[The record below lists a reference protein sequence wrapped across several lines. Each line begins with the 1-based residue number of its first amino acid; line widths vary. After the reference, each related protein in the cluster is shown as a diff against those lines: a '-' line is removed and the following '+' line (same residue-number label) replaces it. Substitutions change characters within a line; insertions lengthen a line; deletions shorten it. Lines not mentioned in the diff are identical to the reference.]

1 MKNLFITEEVIEKIK
16 ESNDIV
22 DIISE
27 HVKLRKVGRNYQGL
41 CPFHSEKTPSFSVSQ
56 DKQVFKCF
64 GCGEGGNVITF
75 VMKTKNLE
83 FNETIKYLADR
94 AHITLEENAERK
106 KSNERRDIF
115 YKMHVEAA
123 RFFFKNLT
131 ENKDMRDYLYK
142 RGMTDYTIRTFGL
155 GYALNSWDSLLKY
168 LKAMNYSE
176 DQIVVS
182 GLATKSEKGKVYD
195 RFRNRIIFPVFDLR
209 GRVIGFGA
217 RVMDDSKP
225 KYLNSPETPIFHKG
239 TNLYGLNFALKN
251 SKEKDLIIV
260 EGYMDC
266 ISLSQSGIK
275 NVVASLGTALTK
287 EQAKL
292 LKRYSQEVF
301 ISYDADNA
309 GQIATQRGLDILR
322 SEGINVKVII
332 IPRGKDPDDFIRAEG
347 KDKFLELKANALP
360 LIDYKIL
367 KAKEGISFKSEEGR
381 ISYAK
386 KVVVILNELDPI
398 EKDVYLQKVSEDAG
412 ISESALMSLMTSG
425 NEEEIRV
432 LDTTYIGSNMHLEA
446 AHVKAERALLRILSE
461 GSSHLKERLKIDDL
475 VLDSHRKIFQYI
487 ESYDGPLEGLKS
499 FVESHCTEIETSKEW
514 TIISEIVEI
523 PEIDVDILID
533 DFFKTI
539 EHFKGVLTQKKL
551 MEEIR
556 DLEKKGLTKES
567 LDLAKKLIELQ
578 KTLGRY

>member
-1 MKNLFITEEVIEKIK
+1 MFITEEVIEKIK

-27 HVKLRKVGRNYQGL
+27 RVKLRKVGRNYQGL

-75 VMKTKNLE
+75 VMKTKNLD

-106 KSNERRDIF
+106 KSNERRDVF

-123 RFFFKNLT
+123 RFFFKNLID
-131 ENKDMRDYLYK
+131 NKDMRDYLYK

-155 GYALNSWDSLLKY
+155 GYAQNSWDSLLKH

-176 DQIVVS
+176 DQIVIS

-381 ISYAK
+381 IAYAK

-425 NEEEIRV
+425 SEEEIRV

-475 VLDSHRKIFQYI
+475 VLESHRKIFRYI
-487 ESYDGPLEGLKS
+487 ESYDGPIEGLKS

-514 TIISEIVEI
+514 TIITEIVEI

>member
-1 MKNLFITEEVIEKIK
+1 MFITEEVIEKIK

-75 VMKTKNLE
+75 VMKTKNLD

-94 AHITLEENAERK
+94 AHITLEENAERM

-155 GYALNSWDSLLKY
+155 GYAQNSWDSLLKY
-168 LKAMNYSE
+168 LKALNYSE

-322 SEGINVKVII
+322 SEGINVKVIL

-475 VLDSHRKIFQYI
+475 VLESHRKIFQYI

-533 DFFKTI
+533 DFFRTI

>member
-1 MKNLFITEEVIEKIK
+1 LFITEEVIEKIK

-75 VMKTKNLE
+75 VMKTKNLD

-94 AHITLEENAERK
+94 AHITLEESAERA

-123 RFFFKNLT
+123 RFFFKNLA

-155 GYALNSWDSLLKY
+155 GYAQNSWDSLLKY

-309 GQIATQRGLDILR
+309 GQMATQRGLDILR

-381 ISYAK
+381 IAYAK

-475 VLDSHRKIFQYI
+475 VLESHRKIFQYI
-487 ESYDGPLEGLKS
+487 ESYDGPIEGLKS
-499 FVESHCTEIETSKEW
+499 YVESHCTEIETSKEW

-533 DFFKTI
+533 DFYRTI
-539 EHFKGVLTQKKL
+539 EHFKGVLKQKKL

-556 DLEKKGLTKES
+556 NLEKRGLTKES
-567 LDLAKKLIELQ
+567 LELAKKLIELQ

>member
-1 MKNLFITEEVIEKIK
+1 MFISEEVIEKIK
-16 ESNDIV
+16 DGNDIV

-27 HVKLRKVGRNYQGL
+27 SVKLRKVGRNYQGL

-75 VMKTKNLE
+75 VMKNRNLD
-83 FNETIKYLADR
+83 FNETIRFLADR
-94 AHITLEENAERK
+94 AHITLEENEELK
-106 KSNERRDIF
+106 KTNEKRDVY
-115 YKMHVEAA
+115 YKLHIEAA
-123 RFFFKNLT
+123 RYFFNNLK
-131 ENKDMRDYLYK
+131 EDKDMRAYFYK

-155 GYALNSWDSLLKY
+155 GYALNSWDSLLRY
-168 LKAMNYSE
+168 LKALHYSE
-176 DQIVVS
+176 DEIVKS
-182 GLATKSEKGKVYD
+182 GLATKNDKGKVYD
-195 RFRNRIIFPVFDLR
+195 RFRNRIMFPVFDVR

-225 KYLNSPETPIFHKG
+225 KYLNSPETPIFQKG

-251 SKEKDLIIV
+251 SKEKNLIIV

-266 ISLSQSGIK
+266 ISLSQAGIK

-287 EQAKL
+287 VQAKL
-292 LKRYSQEVF
+292 LKRYSEEVY

-309 GQIATQRGLDILR
+309 GQIATVRGLDILR
-322 SEGINVKVII
+322 AEGISVRVIL

-347 KDKFLELKANALP
+347 KDKFLELVQKALP

-367 KAKEGISFKSEEGR
+367 KAKEGLDFKSEEGR
-381 ISYAK
+381 ITYAK
-386 KVVVILNELDPI
+386 RVVLILNELDPI

-412 ISESALMSLMTSG
+412 ISESVLMSLMKDDK
-425 NEEEIRV
+425 EEIRV
-432 LDTTYIGSNMHLEA
+432 LDTSSIGKNMHLES
-446 AHVKAERALLRILSE
+446 AHVKAERALLRILAE
-461 GSSHLKERLKIDDL
+461 GSIYLKERLKKDDL
-475 VLDSHRKIFQYI
+475 VLDSHRKIFEYI
-487 ESYDGPLEGLKS
+487 ESYTGPREGLRS
-499 FVESHCTEIETSKEW
+499 YVESLCKEVETSKEW
-514 TIISEIVEI
+514 TIITEIVEI
-523 PEIDVDILID
+523 PEIDVDILIN

-539 EHFKGVLTQKKL
+539 GHFKGILKQKKL

-556 DLEKKGLTKES
+556 ELEKKGMTKES

>member
-1 MKNLFITEEVIEKIK
+1 LFITEEVIEKIK
-16 ESNDIV
+16 ENNDIV

-75 VMKTKNLE
+75 VMKTKNLD

-94 AHITLEENAERK
+94 AHITLEESAERT

-115 YKMHVEAA
+115 YKMHVDAA
-123 RFFFKNLT
+123 RFFFKNLA

-155 GYALNSWDSLLKY
+155 GYAKNSWDSLLKY

-309 GQIATQRGLDILR
+309 GQMATQRGLDILR

-381 ISYAK
+381 IAYAK

-446 AHVKAERALLRILSE
+446 AHIKAERALLRILSE

-487 ESYDGPLEGLKS
+487 ESYDGPIEGLKS

-533 DFFKTI
+533 DFFRTI

-567 LDLAKKLIELQ
+567 LELAKKLIELQ

>member
-1 MKNLFITEEVIEKIK
+1 MFISEEVIEKIK
-16 ESNDIV
+16 DGNDIV

-27 HVKLRKVGRNYQGL
+27 SVKLRKVGRNYQGL

-75 VMKTKNLE
+75 VMKNRNLD
-83 FNETIKYLADR
+83 FNETIRFLADR
-94 AHITLEENAERK
+94 AHITLEENEELK
-106 KSNERRDIF
+106 KTNEKRDVY
-115 YKMHVEAA
+115 YKLHIEAA
-123 RFFFKNLT
+123 RYFFNNLK
-131 ENKDMRDYLYK
+131 EDKDMRAYFYK

-155 GYALNSWDSLLKY
+155 GYALNSWDSLLRY
-168 LKAMNYSE
+168 LKALHYSE
-176 DQIVVS
+176 DEIVKS
-182 GLATKSEKGKVYD
+182 GLATKNDKGKVYD
-195 RFRNRIIFPVFDLR
+195 RFRNRIMFPVFDVR

-225 KYLNSPETPIFHKG
+225 KYLNSPETPIFQKG

-251 SKEKDLIIV
+251 SKEKNLIIV

-266 ISLSQSGIK
+266 ISLSQAGIK

-287 EQAKL
+287 VQAKL
-292 LKRYSQEVF
+292 LKRYSEEVY

-309 GQIATQRGLDILR
+309 GQIATVRGLDILR
-322 SEGINVKVII
+322 AEGISVRVIL

-347 KDKFLELKANALP
+347 KDKFLELVQKALP

-367 KAKEGISFKSEEGR
+367 KAKEGLDFKSEEGR
-381 ISYAK
+381 ITYAK
-386 KVVVILNELDPI
+386 RVVLILNELDPI

-412 ISESALMSLMTSG
+412 ISESVLMSLMKDDK
-425 NEEEIRV
+425 EEIRV
-432 LDTTYIGSNMHLEA
+432 LDTSSIGKNMHLES
-446 AHVKAERALLRILSE
+446 AHVKAERALLRILAE
-461 GSSHLKERLKIDDL
+461 GSIYLKERLKKDDL
-475 VLDSHRKIFQYI
+475 VLDSHRKIFEYI
-487 ESYDGPLEGLKS
+487 ESYTGPREGLRS
-499 FVESHCTEIETSKEW
+499 YVESLCKEVETSKEW
-514 TIISEIVEI
+514 TIITEIVEI
-523 PEIDVDILID
+523 PEIDVDILIN

-539 EHFKGVLTQKKL
+539 GHFKGILTQKKL

-556 DLEKKGLTKES
+556 ELEKKGMTKES

>member
-1 MKNLFITEEVIEKIK
+1 MFITEEVIEKIK

-309 GQIATQRGLDILR
+309 GQMATQRGLDILR
-322 SEGINVKVII
+322 SEGINVKVIL

-475 VLDSHRKIFQYI
+475 VLESHRKIFQYI

-533 DFFKTI
+533 DFFRTI

>member
-1 MKNLFITEEVIEKIK
+1 MFITEEVIEKIK

-27 HVKLRKVGRNYQGL
+27 RVKLRKVGRNYQGL
-41 CPFHSEKTPSFSVSQ
+41 CPFHNEKTPSFSVSQ

-75 VMKTKNLE
+75 VMKTKNLD

-115 YKMHVEAA
+115 YKMHIDAA

-131 ENKDMRDYLYK
+131 ENKDMRDYLYN

-155 GYALNSWDSLLKY
+155 GYAQNSWDSLLKH
-168 LKAMNYSE
+168 LKAKNYSE

-182 GLATKSEKGKVYD
+182 GLATKNEKGKVYD
-195 RFRNRIIFPVFDLR
+195 RFRNRIVFPVFDLR
-209 GRVIGFGA
+209 GRVIAFGA

-292 LKRYSQEVF
+292 LKRYSHEVF
-301 ISYDADNA
+301 ISYDSDNA

-322 SEGINVKVII
+322 SEGINVKVIL
-332 IPRGKDPDDFIRAEG
+332 IPRGKDPDDFVRAEG

-367 KAKEGISFKSEEGR
+367 KAKEGLSFKSEEGR

-412 ISESALMSLMTSG
+412 ISESALMSLMTTG
-425 NEEEIRV
+425 NEDEIRV
-432 LDTTYIGSNMHLEA
+432 LDTTYIGKNMHLEA

-461 GSSHLKERLKIDDL
+461 GSSHLKERLKLDDL

-487 ESYDGPLEGLKS
+487 ESYDGPKEGLKS
-499 FVESHCTEIETSKEW
+499 YVESHCTEIETSKEW

-533 DFFKTI
+533 DFYRTI
-539 EHFKGVLTQKKL
+539 EHFKGILTQKKL

-556 DLEKKGLTKES
+556 VLEKKGMTKES
-567 LDLAKKLIELQ
+567 LELAKKLIELQ

>member
-1 MKNLFITEEVIEKIK
+1 
-16 ESNDIV
+16 
-22 DIISE
+22 
-27 HVKLRKVGRNYQGL
+27 
-41 CPFHSEKTPSFSVSQ
+41 
-56 DKQVFKCF
+56 
-64 GCGEGGNVITF
+64 
-75 VMKTKNLE
+75 
-83 FNETIKYLADR
+83 
-94 AHITLEENAERK
+94 
-106 KSNERRDIF
+106 
-115 YKMHVEAA
+115 
-123 RFFFKNLT
+123 
-131 ENKDMRDYLYK
+131 
-142 RGMTDYTIRTFGL
+142 
-155 GYALNSWDSLLKY
+155 
-168 LKAMNYSE
+168 MNYSE

-309 GQIATQRGLDILR
+309 GQMATQRGLDILR
-322 SEGINVKVII
+322 SEGINVKVIL

-475 VLDSHRKIFQYI
+475 VLESHRKIFQYI

-533 DFFKTI
+533 DFFRTI

-567 LDLAKKLIELQ
+567 LELAKKLIELQ

>member
-1 MKNLFITEEVIEKIK
+1 LFISEEVIEKIK
-16 ESNDIV
+16 DGNDIV

-27 HVKLRKVGRNYQGL
+27 SVKLRKVGRNYQGL

-75 VMKTKNLE
+75 VMKNRNLD
-83 FNETIKYLADR
+83 FNETIRFLADR
-94 AHITLEENAERK
+94 AHITLEENEELK
-106 KSNERRDIF
+106 KTNEKRDVY
-115 YKMHVEAA
+115 YKLHIEAA
-123 RFFFKNLT
+123 RFFFNNLK
-131 ENKDMRDYLYK
+131 EDKDMRAYFYK

-155 GYALNSWDSLLKY
+155 GYALNSWDSLLRH
-168 LKAMNYSE
+168 LKALRYSE
-176 DQIVVS
+176 DEIVKS
-182 GLATKSEKGKVYD
+182 GLATKNEKGKVYD
-195 RFRNRIIFPVFDLR
+195 RFRNRIMFPVFDVR

-225 KYLNSPETPIFHKG
+225 KYLNSPETPIFQKG

-251 SKEKDLIIV
+251 SKEKNLIIV

-266 ISLSQSGIK
+266 ISLSQAGIK

-287 EQAKL
+287 VQAKL
-292 LKRYSQEVF
+292 LKRYSEEVY

-309 GQIATQRGLDILR
+309 GQIATVRGLDILR
-322 SEGINVKVII
+322 AEGISVRVIL

-347 KDKFLELKANALP
+347 KDKFLELVQKALP

-367 KAKEGISFKSEEGR
+367 KAKEGLDFKSEEGR
-381 ISYAK
+381 ITYAK
-386 KVVVILNELDPI
+386 RVVLILNELDPI

-412 ISESALMSLMTSG
+412 ISESVLMSLMKDDK
-425 NEEEIRV
+425 EEIRV
-432 LDTTYIGSNMHLEA
+432 LDTSSIGKNMHLES
-446 AHVKAERALLRILSE
+446 AHVKAERALLRILAE
-461 GSSHLKERLKIDDL
+461 GSVYLKERLKKDDL
-475 VLDSHRKIFQYI
+475 VLDSHRKIFEYI
-487 ESYDGPLEGLKS
+487 ESYTGPREGLRS
-499 FVESHCTEIETSKEW
+499 YVESLCKEVETSKEW
-514 TIISEIVEI
+514 TIITEIVEI
-523 PEIDVDILID
+523 PEIDVDILIN

-539 EHFKGVLTQKKL
+539 GHFKGILTQKKL

-556 DLEKKGLTKES
+556 ELEKKGMTKES

>member
-1 MKNLFITEEVIEKIK
+1 MFITEEVIEKIK

-75 VMKTKNLE
+75 VMKTKNLD

-367 KAKEGISFKSEEGR
+367 KAKEGISFKTEEGR

-475 VLDSHRKIFQYI
+475 VLESHRKIFRYI

-567 LDLAKKLIELQ
+567 LELAKKLIELQ

>member
-1 MKNLFITEEVIEKIK
+1 MFISEEVIEKIK
-16 ESNDIV
+16 DGNDIV

-27 HVKLRKVGRNYQGL
+27 SVKLRKVGRNYQGL

-75 VMKTKNLE
+75 VMKNRNLD
-83 FNETIKYLADR
+83 FNETIRFLADR
-94 AHITLEENAERK
+94 AHITLEENEELK
-106 KSNERRDIF
+106 KTNEKRDVY
-115 YKMHVEAA
+115 YKLHIEAA
-123 RFFFKNLT
+123 RFFFNNLK
-131 ENKDMRDYLYK
+131 EDKDMRAYFYK

-155 GYALNSWDSLLKY
+155 GYALNSWDSLLRH
-168 LKAMNYSE
+168 LKALRYSE
-176 DQIVVS
+176 NEIVKS
-182 GLATKSEKGKVYD
+182 GLATKNEKGKVYD
-195 RFRNRIIFPVFDLR
+195 RFRNRIMFPVFDVR

-225 KYLNSPETPIFHKG
+225 KYLNSPETPIFQKG

-251 SKEKDLIIV
+251 SKEKNLIIV

-266 ISLSQSGIK
+266 ISLSQAGIK

-287 EQAKL
+287 VQAKL
-292 LKRYSQEVF
+292 LKRYSEEVY

-309 GQIATQRGLDILR
+309 GQIATVRGLDILR
-322 SEGINVKVII
+322 AEGISVRVIL

-347 KDKFLELKANALP
+347 KDKFLELVQKALP

-367 KAKEGISFKSEEGR
+367 KAKEGLDFKSEEGR
-381 ISYAK
+381 ITYAK
-386 KVVVILNELDPI
+386 RVVLILNELDPI

-412 ISESALMSLMTSG
+412 ISESVLMSLMKDDK
-425 NEEEIRV
+425 EEIRV
-432 LDTTYIGSNMHLEA
+432 LDTSSIGKNMHLES
-446 AHVKAERALLRILSE
+446 AHVKAERALLRILAE
-461 GSSHLKERLKIDDL
+461 GSVYLKERLKKDDL
-475 VLDSHRKIFQYI
+475 VLDSHRKIFEYI
-487 ESYDGPLEGLKS
+487 ESYTGPREGLRS
-499 FVESHCTEIETSKEW
+499 YVESLCKEVETSKEW
-514 TIISEIVEI
+514 TIITEIVEI
-523 PEIDVDILID
+523 PEIDVDILIN

-539 EHFKGVLTQKKL
+539 GHFKGILTQKKL

-556 DLEKKGLTKES
+556 ELEKKGMTKES

>member
-1 MKNLFITEEVIEKIK
+1 MFITEEVIEKIK

-75 VMKTKNLE
+75 VMKTKSLD

-106 KSNERRDIF
+106 KSNERRDVF
-115 YKMHVEAA
+115 YKMHVDAA

-155 GYALNSWDSLLKY
+155 GYAQNSWDSLLKY

-322 SEGINVKVII
+322 SEGISVKVIL
-332 IPRGKDPDDFIRAEG
+332 IPRGKDPDDFVRAEG

-381 ISYAK
+381 IAYAK

-475 VLDSHRKIFQYI
+475 VLESHRKIFQYI
-487 ESYDGPLEGLKS
+487 ENYDGPQEGLKS

-514 TIISEIVEI
+514 TIITEIVEI

-539 EHFKGVLTQKKL
+539 EHFKGILTQKKL

-556 DLEKKGLTKES
+556 DLEKKGMTKES
-567 LDLAKKLIELQ
+567 LELAKKLIELQ

>member
-1 MKNLFITEEVIEKIK
+1 MFITEEVIEKIK

-27 HVKLRKVGRNYQGL
+27 RVKLRKVGRNYQGL

-75 VMKTKNLE
+75 VMKTKNLD

-115 YKMHVEAA
+115 YKMHIDAA

-155 GYALNSWDSLLKY
+155 GYAQNSWDSLLKH
-168 LKAMNYSE
+168 LKAKNYSE

-182 GLATKSEKGKVYD
+182 GLATKNEKGKVYD
-195 RFRNRIIFPVFDLR
+195 RFRNRIVFPVFDLR
-209 GRVIGFGA
+209 GRVIAFGA

-292 LKRYSQEVF
+292 LKRYSHEVF
-301 ISYDADNA
+301 ISYDSDNA

-322 SEGINVKVII
+322 SEGINVKVIL
-332 IPRGKDPDDFIRAEG
+332 IPRGKDPDDFVRAEG

-381 ISYAK
+381 IAYAK

-412 ISESALMSLMTSG
+412 ISESALMSLMTTG
-425 NEEEIRV
+425 NEDEIRV
-432 LDTTYIGSNMHLEA
+432 LDTTYIGKNMHLEA

-461 GSSHLKERLKIDDL
+461 GSSHLKERLKLDDL
-475 VLDSHRKIFQYI
+475 VLESHRKIFQYI
-487 ESYDGPLEGLKS
+487 ESYDGPKEGLKS
-499 FVESHCTEIETSKEW
+499 YVESHCTEIETSKEW

-533 DFFKTI
+533 DFFRTI
-539 EHFKGVLTQKKL
+539 EHFKGILTQKKL
-551 MEEIR
+551 MEEIKG
-556 DLEKKGLTKES
+556 LEKKGMMKES
-567 LDLAKKLIELQ
+567 LELAKKLIELQ

>member
-1 MKNLFITEEVIEKIK
+1 MFITEEVIEKIK

-27 HVKLRKVGRNYQGL
+27 RVKLRKVGRNYQGL
-41 CPFHSEKTPSFSVSQ
+41 CPFHNEKTPSFSVSQ

-75 VMKTKNLE
+75 VMKTKNLD

-115 YKMHVEAA
+115 YKMHIDAA

-131 ENKDMRDYLYK
+131 ENKDMRDYLYN

-155 GYALNSWDSLLKY
+155 GYAQNSWDSLLKH
-168 LKAMNYSE
+168 LKAKNYSE

-182 GLATKSEKGKVYD
+182 GLATKNEKGKVYD
-195 RFRNRIIFPVFDLR
+195 RFRNRIVFPVFDLR
-209 GRVIGFGA
+209 GRVIAFGA

-292 LKRYSQEVF
+292 LKRYSHEVF
-301 ISYDADNA
+301 ISYDSDNA

-322 SEGINVKVII
+322 SEGINVKVIL
-332 IPRGKDPDDFIRAEG
+332 IPRGKDPDDFVRAEG

-367 KAKEGISFKSEEGR
+367 KAKEGLSFKSEEGR
-381 ISYAK
+381 IAYAK
-386 KVVVILNELDPI
+386 KVVLILNELDPI

-412 ISESALMSLMTSG
+412 ISESALMSLMTTG
-425 NEEEIRV
+425 NEDEIRV
-432 LDTTYIGSNMHLEA
+432 LDTTYIGKNMHLEA

-461 GSSHLKERLKIDDL
+461 GSSHLKERLKLDDL
-475 VLDSHRKIFQYI
+475 VLESHRKIFQYI
-487 ESYDGPLEGLKS
+487 ESYDGPKEGLKS
-499 FVESHCTEIETSKEW
+499 YVESHCTEIDTSKEW

-533 DFFKTI
+533 DFYRTI
-539 EHFKGVLTQKKL
+539 EHFKGILTQKKL

-556 DLEKKGLTKES
+556 VLEKKGMTKES
-567 LDLAKKLIELQ
+567 LELAKKLIELQ

>member
-1 MKNLFITEEVIEKIK
+1 MFISEEVIEKIK
-16 ESNDIV
+16 DGNDIV

-27 HVKLRKVGRNYQGL
+27 SVKLRKVGRNYQGL

-75 VMKTKNLE
+75 VMKNRNLD
-83 FNETIKYLADR
+83 FNETIRFLADR
-94 AHITLEENAERK
+94 AHITLEENEELK
-106 KSNERRDIF
+106 KTNEKRDVY
-115 YKMHVEAA
+115 YKLHIEAA
-123 RFFFKNLT
+123 RYFFNNLK
-131 ENKDMRDYLYK
+131 EDKDMRAYFYK

-155 GYALNSWDSLLKY
+155 GYALNSWDSLLRY
-168 LKAMNYSE
+168 LKALHYSE
-176 DQIVVS
+176 DEIVKS
-182 GLATKSEKGKVYD
+182 GLATKNDKGKVYD
-195 RFRNRIIFPVFDLR
+195 RFRNRIMFPVFDVR

-225 KYLNSPETPIFHKG
+225 KYLNSPETPIFQKG

-251 SKEKDLIIV
+251 SKEKNLIIV

-266 ISLSQSGIK
+266 ISLSQAGIK

-287 EQAKL
+287 VQAKL
-292 LKRYSQEVF
+292 LKRYSEEVY

-309 GQIATQRGLDILR
+309 GQIATVRGLDILR
-322 SEGINVKVII
+322 AEGISVRVIL

-347 KDKFLELKANALP
+347 KDKFLELVQKALP

-367 KAKEGISFKSEEGR
+367 KAKEGLDFKSEEGR
-381 ISYAK
+381 ITYAK
-386 KVVVILNELDPI
+386 RVVFILNELDPI

-412 ISESALMSLMTSG
+412 ISESVLMSLMKDDK
-425 NEEEIRV
+425 EEIRV
-432 LDTTYIGSNMHLEA
+432 LDTSSIGKNMHLES
-446 AHVKAERALLRILSE
+446 AHVKAERALLRILAE
-461 GSSHLKERLKIDDL
+461 GSIYLKERLKKDDL
-475 VLDSHRKIFQYI
+475 VLDSHRKIFEYI
-487 ESYDGPLEGLKS
+487 ESYTGPREGLRS
-499 FVESHCTEIETSKEW
+499 YVESLCKEVETSKEW
-514 TIISEIVEI
+514 TIITEIVEI
-523 PEIDVDILID
+523 PEIDVDILIN

-539 EHFKGVLTQKKL
+539 GHFKGILTQKKL

-556 DLEKKGLTKES
+556 ELEKKGMTKES

>member
-75 VMKTKNLE
+75 VMKTKNLD

-155 GYALNSWDSLLKY
+155 GYAQNSWDSLLKY
-168 LKAMNYSE
+168 LKALNYSE

-475 VLDSHRKIFQYI
+475 VLESHRKIFQYI

-567 LDLAKKLIELQ
+567 LELAKKLIELQ

>member
-1 MKNLFITEEVIEKIK
+1 MFISEEVIEKIK
-16 ESNDIV
+16 DGNDIV

-27 HVKLRKVGRNYQGL
+27 SVKLRKVGRNYQGL

-75 VMKTKNLE
+75 VMKNRNLD
-83 FNETIKYLADR
+83 FNETIRFLADR
-94 AHITLEENAERK
+94 AHITLEENEELK
-106 KSNERRDIF
+106 KTNEKRDVY
-115 YKMHVEAA
+115 YKLHIEAA
-123 RFFFKNLT
+123 RFFFNNLK
-131 ENKDMRDYLYK
+131 EDKDMRAYFYK

-155 GYALNSWDSLLKY
+155 GYALNSWDSLLRY
-168 LKAMNYSE
+168 LKALHYSE
-176 DQIVVS
+176 DEIVKS
-182 GLATKSEKGKVYD
+182 GLATKNEKGKVYD
-195 RFRNRIIFPVFDLR
+195 RFRNRIMFPVFDVR

-225 KYLNSPETPIFHKG
+225 KYLNSPETPIFQKG

-251 SKEKDLIIV
+251 SKEKNLIIV

-266 ISLSQSGIK
+266 ISLSQAGIK

-287 EQAKL
+287 VQAKL
-292 LKRYSQEVF
+292 LKRYSEEVY

-309 GQIATQRGLDILR
+309 GQIATVRGLDILR
-322 SEGINVKVII
+322 AEGISVRVIL

-347 KDKFLELKANALP
+347 KDKFLELVQKALP

-367 KAKEGISFKSEEGR
+367 KAKEGLNFKSEEGR
-381 ISYAK
+381 ITYAK
-386 KVVVILNELDPI
+386 RVVLILNELDPI

-412 ISESALMSLMTSG
+412 ISESVLMSLMKDDK
-425 NEEEIRV
+425 EEIRV
-432 LDTTYIGSNMHLEA
+432 LDTSSIGKNMHLES
-446 AHVKAERALLRILSE
+446 AHVKAERALLRILAE
-461 GSSHLKERLKIDDL
+461 GSVYLKERLKKDDL
-475 VLDSHRKIFQYI
+475 VLDSHRKIFEYI
-487 ESYDGPLEGLKS
+487 ESYTGPREGLRS
-499 FVESHCTEIETSKEW
+499 YVESLCKEVETSKEW
-514 TIISEIVEI
+514 TIITEIVEI
-523 PEIDVDILID
+523 PEIDVDILIN

-539 EHFKGVLTQKKL
+539 GHFKGILTQKKL

-556 DLEKKGLTKES
+556 ELEKKGMTKES